1 MSASSLIRFPE
12 KKKAFSLFKYKQG
25 RQITKFL
32 NMTNNIHYS
41 KNEYNTNFLF
51 IIEFDGYLE
60 QFVKIS
66 VYLCRIIIEMKNL
79 KDTRSCYIML

>member
-1 MSASSLIRFPE
+1 
-12 KKKAFSLFKYKQG
+12 
-25 RQITKFL
+25 
-32 NMTNNIHYS
+32 MTNNIHHS

-79 KDTRSCYIML
+79 KDTRGCYIML